1 MPLGMLEQWWR
12 WVRCKLAITRLLALE
27 ERHEG
32 QEQPRPAIV
41 AIRSVS
47 GTISASIPGQTEPET
62 FADEAVLE
70 ARADELGLRC
80 VLVLVIDG
88 RKEKAPCAA

>member
-1 MPLGMLEQWWR
+1 MSKALL
-12 WVRCKLAITRLLALE
+12 TRLLVLE

-32 QEQPRPAIV
+32 QEPPRPAIV

-47 GTISASIPGQTEPET
+47 GTISASVPGQTEPEFFT
-62 FADEAVLE
+62 DEAALE

-80 VLVLVIDG
+80 ICVAVVDG

>member
-1 MPLGMLEQWWR
+1 MSKALF
-12 WVRCKLAITRLLALE
+12 KRLLCLE

-41 AIRSVS
+41 AIRGIDGV
-47 GTISASIPGQTEPET
+47 IRADMPHPMEPET
-62 FADEAVLE
+62 FADAAALE
-70 ARADELGLRC
+70 ARAEALGMRC
-80 VLVLVIDG
+80 VLVLVING

>member
-1 MPLGMLEQWWR
+1 MSKALL
-12 WVRCKLAITRLLALE
+12 TRLLALE

-32 QEQPRPAIV
+32 QEPPRPAIV
-41 AIRSVS
+41 AIRGVD
-47 GTISASIPGQTEPET
+47 GIIRADMPHPMGPET
-62 FADEAVLE
+62 FADAAALE

-80 VLVLVIDG
+80 ILVLVVDG

>member
-1 MPLGMLEQWWR
+1 MSKALL
-12 WVRCKLAITRLLALE
+12 TRLLALE

-41 AIRSVS
+41 AIKSVT
-47 GTISASIPGQTEPET
+47 GTISASVPGQTEPEFFT
-62 FADEAVLE
+62 DAATLE

-80 VLVLVIDG
+80 ILVAVVDG
-88 RKEKAPCAA
+88 RKEKASCAA

>member
-1 MPLGMLEQWWR
+1 MSKALL
-12 WVRCKLAITRLLALE
+12 TRILALE
-27 ERHEG
+27 ELQG

-70 ARADELGLRC
+70 ARANELGMRC

>member
-1 MPLGMLEQWWR
+1 MSRTLF
-12 WVRCKLAITRLLALE
+12 KRLLCLE

-41 AIRSVS
+41 AIRGIDGV
-47 GTISASIPGQTEPET
+47 IRANIPGQTEPEFFT
-62 FADEAVLE
+62 DAATLE
-70 ARADELGLRC
+70 ARANELGMRC
-80 VLVLVIDG
+80 ICVAVVDG